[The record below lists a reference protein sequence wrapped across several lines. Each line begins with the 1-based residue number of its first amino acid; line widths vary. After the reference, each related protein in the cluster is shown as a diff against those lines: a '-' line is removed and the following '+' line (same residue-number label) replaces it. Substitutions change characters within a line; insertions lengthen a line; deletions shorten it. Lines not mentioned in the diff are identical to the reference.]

1 MRHVTDSNLSD
12 TGPVSEHVQQ
22 MLRERQRALGED
34 RQISDTV
41 LKSWL
46 RSVRYGLSPARVEP
60 SGEPTPEQ
68 DLRLLDAAVTV
79 MGKRM
84 DGLSAAESC
93 LFLTNAAGV
102 ILRHWVGD
110 ADLMARLARLDVEP
124 GFLVSETTLGTTSG
138 STLITS
144 APTFVRGPEHF
155 GAQFVEFTSAGMVIT
170 HPVTQRVVGSVNLI
184 TRFRD
189 TSPLAVPWVC
199 DIATEVER
207 CLLDSATTAEQG
219 LMRAFVNER
228 RDARHAVVAVN
239 EKTVVANAAATRMLG
254 SVDQAV
260 LWEYAARVLSD
271 PDSAG
276 QPAAL
281 GGPQPVVV
289 DHHTVVSDGSVIGV
303 VLKLKRAETRPGCSA
318 TTVELPGLVGH
329 SERWTA
335 VVDQIAR
342 AKGSPGLLLVGE
354 RGVGKSALA
363 RACSQGQPTIELDA
377 AASTANPH
385 WLSTIAAPA
394 LCRPE
399 NVTVLLHHLDQLAP
413 VMVASMCDLLA
424 HRATSTRVIATS
436 ATWPHREHV
445 TDAALAT
452 FPSVISVPP
461 LSERPTDIPAL
472 VAHFTAEAGADRD
485 PVQWM
490 PDALR
495 ALARVDWPDNV
506 AGLKRLVTQI
516 VSENAYSYVSANEL
530 PTHLA
535 AITSRRRLVGL
546 ERAEATAIVD
556 AIRISGGNK
565 HQAAEMLGIARST
578 LYRKMR
584 SLGIDMD
591 NAVL

>member
-1 MRHVTDSNLSD
+1 MLHVTDSQSSVP
-12 TGPVSEHVQQ
+12 GPVRERVQQ
-22 MLRERQRALGED
+22 LIRDRQRVLGED
-34 RQISDTV
+34 RQISASV
-41 LKSWL
+41 LQSWL
-46 RSVRYGLSPARVEP
+46 RSIRYGLSPAQVGP
-60 SGEPTPEQ
+60 SGESTPEQ
-68 DLRLLDAAVTV
+68 DMRLLDAAVTV
-79 MGKRM
+79 MRSRI
-84 DGLSAAESC
+84 DGLAAAESC

-110 ADLMARLARLDVEP
+110 NELMARLTRLDIEP

-138 STLITS
+138 STLITA

-155 GAQFVEFTSAGMVIT
+155 GSQFVEFTSAGMVVT
-170 HPVTQRVVGSVNLI
+170 HPVTQRIVGSINLI
-184 TRFRD
+184 SRFRD
-189 TSPLAVPWVC
+189 TSPLAVSWVC

-207 CLLDSATTAEQG
+207 CLLDVATTAEQR

-271 PDSAG
+271 PETAG

-281 GGPQPVVV
+281 GGSQPVVI

-303 VLKLKRAETRPGCSA
+303 VLKLKRAEARPGA
-318 TTVELPGLVGH
+318 GEATVELPGLIGH

-335 VVDQIAR
+335 MVSQLAR
-342 AKGSPGLLLVGE
+342 TAGSPGVLLVGE

-363 RACSQGQPTIELDA
+363 RAWVQQGSPIELDA

-385 WLSTIAAPA
+385 WLSTIATPA
-394 LCRPE
+394 LCQRD
-399 NVTVLLHHLDQLAP
+399 VTVVIHHLDQLAQP
-413 VMVASMCDLLA
+413 MVAPMCDLLA
-424 HRATSTRVIATS
+424 HRPAGTRTLATS
-436 ATWPHREHV
+436 ATWPHRDHV

-461 LSERPTDIPAL
+461 LSERSGDIPAL
-472 VAHFTAEAGADRD
+472 VAHFTAEAGADRE

-495 ALARVDWPDNV
+495 ALARVDWPDNI

-516 VSENAYSYVSANEL
+516 LSETGYSYVSAQEL

-556 AIRISGGNK
+556 AIRTSGGNK
-565 HQAAEMLGIARST
+565 HQAAAMLGIARST

>member
-1 MRHVTDSNLSD
+1 MRS
-12 TGPVSEHVQQ
+12 
-22 MLRERQRALGED
+22 R
-34 RQISDTV
+34 I
-41 LKSWL
+41 
-46 RSVRYGLSPARVEP
+46 
-60 SGEPTPEQ
+60 
-68 DLRLLDAAVTV
+68 
-79 MGKRM
+79 

-110 ADLMARLARLDVEP
+110 NELMMRLARLDIEP

-138 STLITS
+138 STLITA

-155 GAQFVEFTSAGMVIT
+155 GAQFAEFTSAGMVVV
-170 HPVTQRVVGSVNLI
+170 HPVTQRIVGSINLCS
-184 TRFRD
+184 RFRD

-199 DIATEVER
+199 DIATEIER
-207 CLLDSATTAEQG
+207 CLLDNATNAEQG

-260 LWEYAARVLSD
+260 LWEYAARVLSE
-271 PDSAG
+271 PETARR
-276 QPAAL
+276 PAAL
-281 GGPQPVVV
+281 GGSQPVVI

-303 VLKLKRAETRPGCSA
+303 VLKLKRAEVRSDCGTA
-318 TTVELPGLVGH
+318 KMELPGLIGH

-335 VVDQIAR
+335 MVDQISR
-342 AKGSPGLLLVGE
+342 AAGSPGVLLVGE

-363 RACSQGQPTIELDA
+363 RACTHEASPIELDA
-377 AASTANPH
+377 AASGANSQ

-394 LCRPE
+394 LAQSDAA
-399 NVTVLLHHLDQLAP
+399 VIIHHLDQLAP
-413 VMVASMCDLLA
+413 PMVTSMCDMLA
-424 HRATSTRVIATS
+424 HRAPGTRVVATS
-436 ATWPHREHV
+436 ATWPHREHA
-445 TDAALAT
+445 TDAVLAT
-452 FPSVISVPP
+452 FASVISVPP
-461 LSERPTDIPAL
+461 LSERSADIPAL
-472 VAHFTAEAGADRD
+472 VAHFTAEAGADRE

-516 VSENAYSYVSANEL
+516 VSETGYSYVSAKEL

-556 AIRISGGNK
+556 AIRTSGGNK